1 MALFTA
7 IRSEAESSSDGNTLR
22 GKERIDLYCTL
33 ETEKATRGSLGNTV
47 RHKRGADS
55 FVDALFPMNEIS
67 STRHLYPQ
75 VDLRMQ
81 KDVEICKSGRIERR
95 RSASPGPRLASVMCS
110 QVYCT
115 YGEPRNHSCWPRHSE
130 SAETASRYRALIAF
144 GERRAP

>member
-7 IRSEAESSSDGNTLR
+7 ITSETESSPDGNTLR
-22 GKERIDLYCTL
+22 GKEWFGLYCTL

-95 RSASPGPRLASVMCS
+95 RSTSPGPRLASVMCR
-110 QVYCT
+110 VKIIV
-115 YGEPRNHSCWPRHSE
+115 R
-130 SAETASRYRALIAF
+130 TANRGTIRAGL
-144 GERRAP
+144 GTQRAQRQLRGIVR